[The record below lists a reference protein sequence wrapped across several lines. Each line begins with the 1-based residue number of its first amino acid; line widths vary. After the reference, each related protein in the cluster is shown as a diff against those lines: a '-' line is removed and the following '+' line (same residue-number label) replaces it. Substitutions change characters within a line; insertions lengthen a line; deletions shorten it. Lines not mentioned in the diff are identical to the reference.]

1 MIFSSIETGIA
12 QFNSILYATF
22 GGLFVGGLMKLI
34 NNVFDRRKNQLEEHV
49 VLRKELREELDAVK
63 TELSNIQHELD
74 DWKLKYYQ
82 QVELTN
88 ELKVDILKLTEE
100 LSEYKRISG
109 IFPVN
114 NNGWFDTTPES

>member
-1 MIFSSIETGIA
+1 MIFSNIETGISE
-12 QFNSILYATF
+12 FNSMLYATF
-22 GGLFVGGLMKLI
+22 GGLIVGGLIKSI
-34 NNVFDRRKNQLEEHV
+34 NHMFDRKKNQLEEHV
-49 VLRKELREELDAVK
+49 ILRKELREELDRVK
-63 TELSNIQHELD
+63 EELSGIQHELD
-74 DWKLKYYQ
+74 EWKEKYYQ

-114 NNGWFDTTPES
+114 DNGWFDNTPKP

>member
-1 MIFSSIETGIA
+1 MIFSNIQTGLAELTSVI
-12 QFNSILYATF
+12 YAT
-22 GGLFVGGLMKLI
+22 VGGLLVGGIMKGVSSI
-34 NNVFDRRKNQLEEHV
+34 FDRRKNQLEEHV

-63 TELSNIQHELD
+63 TELSSIQHELD

-88 ELKVDILKLTEE
+88 ELKVDILRLTEE
-100 LSEYKRISG
+100 LGEYKRISG

-114 NNGWFDTTPES
+114 NNGWFEPTPES